1 MSPHPGEAPPELP
14 AAAQRLAPHR
24 DDGLLELVPTERLAA
39 PQVAL
44 LGLAAGLVLLT
55 AAGRILDA
63 TGAVRGLDVD
73 LAAVVLLTLATLVA
87 GIGHLGGRR
96 ARLDWPIPALLR
108 LVEYGTVL
116 VLTGG
121 GGPAYALL
129 ATLAFHHYDIVYRV
143 RLLGAPP
150 PRWLRLVAGG
160 WLLRGG
166 LLLLAAAVGVLGPTV
181 VGLTAVLAPV
191 FVVEAVVRW
200 IRDAT

>member
-1 MSPHPGEAPPELP
+1 MTPHPGDDPTT
-14 AAAQRLAPHR
+14 QRLAPHR
-24 DDGLLELVPTERLAA
+24 DDGLLELAPTGRLAV

-44 LGLAAGLVLLT
+44 LGVAAALVLLA

-63 TGAVRGLDVD
+63 IDAVRGLDVD
-73 LAAVVLLTLATLVA
+73 LAAIVLLTLATLLA
-87 GIGHLGGRR
+87 GVGHLGGRK

-108 LVEYGTVL
+108 CIEYGTVL

-150 PRWLRLVAGG
+150 PRWLRFVAGG

-166 LLLLAAAVGVLGPTV
+166 VLLLAAVSGVLGPTV
-181 VGLTAVLAPV
+181 VGLIALLAPV
-191 FVVEAVVRW
+191 FVAEAVVRW
-200 IRDAT
+200 SRDAS

>member
-1 MSPHPGEAPPELP
+1 MTPHPGDDPTT
-14 AAAQRLAPHR
+14 QRLAPHR
-24 DDGLLELVPTERLAA
+24 DDGLLELAPTGRLAV

-44 LGLAAGLVLLT
+44 LGVAAALVLLA

-63 TGAVRGLDVD
+63 IDAVRGLNVD
-73 LAAVVLLTLATLVA
+73 LAVIVLLTLAIVLA
-87 GIGHLGGRR
+87 GVGHLGGRK

-150 PRWLRLVAGG
+150 PRWLRFVAGG

-166 LLLLAAAVGVLGPTV
+166 VLLLATVSGVLGPTV
-181 VGLTAVLAPV
+181 VGLTALLAPV

-200 IRDAT
+200 FRDAE